1 MGEFEIF
8 LLILQIKSVK
18 TTIMAEIQV
27 GIQGVRGCF
36 HDVAAHRWFADERL
50 ETISFDSFEDMFTA
64 LEKNPEMMAAVAI
77 ENTIAGAILQNF
89 EYIRKSGR
97 KVIGECKLRVSHSLC
112 ALPGSKISELHEVR
126 SHFMALLQC
135 RDYLSHYP
143 NMKRVEDFDTAGC
156 AKKIAEEKMEGCAAI
171 APSYAA
177 QIYGLEVLA
186 EGIEDDNR
194 NFTRFLII
202 GPKDAPQPE
211 DADKISVAFTVPH
224 EKGALSK
231 VLTILTFYDINLS
244 MLQSMPVVGHEWE
257 YRFYA
262 DLTFTDKERCQQAL
276 TAVAP
281 LTSDFRILG
290 AYRQMHNAQLIK
302 NNE

>member
-1 MGEFEIF
+1 MKKI
-8 LLILQIKSVK
+8 
-18 TTIMAEIQV
+18 
-27 GIQGVRGCF
+27 GIQGIPGCF
-36 HDVAAHRWFADERL
+36 HDIAAHEWFAGEDI
-50 ETISFDSFEDMFTA
+50 ETVGFGSFDDMFAA
-64 LEKNPEMMAAVAI
+64 LGNDPELLAAVAI
-77 ENTIAGAILQNF
+77 ENTIAGALLQNF

-97 KVIGECKLRVSHSLC
+97 KVIGECKIRGSHSLC
-112 ALPGSKISELHEVR
+112 ALPGTDISDLKAVR
-126 SHFMALLQC
+126 SHYMALLQC
-135 RDYLSHYP
+135 RQFLAHYP
-143 NMKRVEDFDTAGC
+143 HIKKVEDFDTAGC
-156 AKKIAEEKMEGCAAI
+156 AMKVARENMQGTAAV
-171 APSYAA
+171 APAYAA
-177 QIYGLEVLA
+177 RLYGLDILA

-202 GPKDAPQPE
+202 GRSDSPSAS

-262 DLTFTDKERCQQAL
+262 DLTFDDRERCQQAIS
-276 TAVAP
+276 AVAP

-290 AYRQMHNAQLIK
+290 IYREAK
-302 NNE
+302 G

>member
-1 MGEFEIF
+1 MCEIATMMT
-8 LLILQIKSVK
+8 KK
-18 TTIMAEIQV
+18 KV
-27 GIQGVRGCF
+27 GIQGVKGCF
-36 HDVAAHRWFADERL
+36 HDVAAHRWMSDDSL
-50 ETISFDSFEDMFTA
+50 ETVSFDSFEDMFAA
-64 LEKNPEMMAAVAI
+64 LAKDPEMMAAVAI
-77 ENTIAGAILQNF
+77 ENTIAGALLQNF
-89 EYIRKSGR
+89 EYIRKSER
-97 KVIGECKLRVSHSLC
+97 TVIGECKLRVSHSLC
-112 ALPGSKISELHEVR
+112 ALPGSKIADLHEVR
-126 SHFMALLQC
+126 SHYMALLQC
-135 RDYLSHYP
+135 KDYLSHYP
-143 NMKRVEDFDTAGC
+143 NLKKVEDFDTAGC
-156 AKKIAEEKMEGCAAI
+156 ARMIAENQMKGCAAI
-171 APSYAA
+171 APAYAA
-177 QIYGLEVLA
+177 EIYGLEVLA

-202 GPKDAPQPE
+202 GPKDAPSPE

-262 DLTFTDKERCQQAL
+262 DLTFDDKERCQQAI

-290 AYRQMHNAQLIK
+290 AYKMHNAQCTMH
-302 NNE
+302 NH

>member
-1 MGEFEIF
+1 MGKE
-8 LLILQIKSVK
+8 
-18 TTIMAEIQV
+18 TTITGLPQV

-36 HDVAAHRWFADERL
+36 HDVAAHRWFADPDL
-50 ETISFDSFEDMFTA
+50 PTVSFDSFEDMFAA
-64 LEKNPEMMAAVAI
+64 LGRQPEMYATVAI
-77 ENTIAGAILQNF
+77 ENTIAGALLQNF

-97 KVIGECKLRVSHSLC
+97 TVIGEYKLRVSHSLC
-112 ALPGSKISELHEVR
+112 ALPGSRISELHEVR
-126 SHFMALLQC
+126 SHYMALLQC
-135 RDYLSHYP
+135 RDFLSHYP
-143 NMKRVEDFDTAGC
+143 NLRKTEDFDTAGC
-156 AKKIAEEKMEGCAAI
+156 AKKIAEQKMAGCAAI
-171 APSYAA
+171 APAYAA
-177 QIYGLEVLA
+177 GIYGLDILA

-202 GPKDAPQPE
+202 GPKDAPVAQ

-262 DLTFTDKERCQQAL
+262 DLTFDDRARCDQAIA
-276 TAVAP
+276 AVAP

-290 AYRQMHNAQLIK
+290 TYKSASK
-302 NNE
+302 

>member
-1 MGEFEIF
+1 MCNERIKRTEI
-8 LLILQIKSVK
+8 K
-18 TTIMAEIQV
+18 V
-27 GIQGVRGCF
+27 GIQGVAGCF
-36 HDVAAHRWFADERL
+36 HDVAAHRWFADDSL
-50 ETISFDSFEDMFTA
+50 KTVSFDSFENMFATLA
-64 LEKNPEMMAAVAI
+64 NEPEMTAAVAI
-77 ENTIAGAILQNF
+77 ENTIAGALLQNF

-97 KVIGECKLRVSHSLC
+97 TVIGECKLRVSHSLC
-112 ALPGSKISELHEVR
+112 ALPGSKIQDLHEVR
-126 SHFMALLQC
+126 SHYMALLQC
-135 RDYLSHYP
+135 SQFLAHHP
-143 NMKRVEDFDTAGC
+143 NLKKTEDFDTAGC
-156 AKKIAEEKMEGCAAI
+156 AKMIAEKGMKDSAAI
-171 APSYAA
+171 APAYAA
-177 QIYGLEVLA
+177 KIYGLDILA

-202 GPKDAPQPE
+202 GPKGASQPK

-262 DLTFTDKERCQQAL
+262 DLTFTDRGRCEQAIA
-276 TAVAP
+276 AVAP

-290 AYRQMHNAQLIK
+290 VYKSASPT
-302 NNE
+302 